1 MGLMERDRVERDQP
15 TAERFSVV
23 IVGGGQ
29 AGLSVGY
36 HLARRGISFV
46 ILDSAQRTGDS
57 WRRRWDSLR
66 LFTPSHLDG
75 LDGMPFPAP
84 AGTFPTKDEM
94 ANYLEAYAQRFG
106 LPIRHG
112 MQVDRLS
119 RAGAGYRVQAGD
131 AVFEAEQVVVAMANY
146 QKPSLPEFAPDLDA
160 GIVQFHAGGYRN
172 PRQLREG
179 GVLVVGAGNSGA
191 EIALELARS
200 RFVWLAGRD
209 VGEIPFRIGSFFG
222 RHVMSRLMLRLVFHH
237 LLTRDT
243 PMGRKAAARHGPAPL
258 IRTRG
263 RDLAA
268 AKVQRTGRVVGVRN
282 GRPLLESGQVPDI
295 ANVIWCTGFA
305 PDFSWIAP
313 PVFDNAS
320 RPRHLR
326 GVVENEAGLYF
337 VGLNFLYAMS
347 STMIHGVGR
356 DARHVAGVI
365 AASFAARDTPGTRF
379 L

>member
-1 MGLMERDRVERDQP
+1 MRLMERDRVEHSQP
-15 TAERFSVV
+15 AAERFSVV
-23 IVGGGQ
+23 VVGGGQ

-94 ANYLEAYAQRFG
+94 ADYLEAYARRFH

-112 MQVDRLS
+112 VRVDRLS

-146 QKPSLPEFAPDLDA
+146 QKPLLPAFAGDLDA
-160 GIVQFHAGGYRN
+160 GIVQLHAGGYRN
-172 PRQLREG
+172 PGQLREG

-200 RFVWLAGRD
+200 RPTWLAGRD
-209 VGEIPFRIGSFFG
+209 VGEIPFRIGSFWG
-222 RHVMSRLMLRLVFHH
+222 RHVMSRLVLRLVFHH
-237 LLTRDT
+237 LLTRAT
-243 PMGRKAAARHGPAPL
+243 PMGRKAAAAHGPAPL
-258 IRTRG
+258 IRTRNC
-263 RDLAA
+263 DLTA
-268 AKVQRTGRVVGVRN
+268 AKVQRTGRVTGVRN
-282 GRPLLESGQVPDI
+282 GRPLLENGQVLDI
-295 ANVIWCTGFA
+295 ANVIWCTGFT
-305 PDFSWIAP
+305 PDFSWIDR
-313 PVFDNAS
+313 PVFDDDG
-320 RPRHLR
+320 RPRHVR
-326 GVVENEAGLYF
+326 GAAENEAGLYF

-356 DARHVAGVI
+356 DACYVAEAI
-365 AASFAARDTPGTRF
+365 AQSLARR
-379 L
+379 